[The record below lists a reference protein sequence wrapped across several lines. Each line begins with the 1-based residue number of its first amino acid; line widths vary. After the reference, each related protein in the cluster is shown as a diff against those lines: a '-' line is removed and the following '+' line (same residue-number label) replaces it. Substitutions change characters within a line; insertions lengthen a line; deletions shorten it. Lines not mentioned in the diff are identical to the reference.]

1 MKKNNGVLE
10 RETVKEPNTL
20 FSTLKESIMVIT
32 DDKGAEGYQDVFL
45 NISNTNDPPNVV
57 VLSSHYNRASP
68 SKTQM
73 ARAETKASIIK
84 KAFFIMLI
92 FMILAILANNASAV
106 TMSDQS
112 INHNAVIYT
121 DADLTCYLTLNETG
135 AVNITWYKDNLDTI
149 NRTQP
154 NINCDA
160 NTECSTSS
168 SGNVPFTSTV
178 KGDVW
183 ICLVTF
189 GNGTDLENRT
199 INITIM
205 DSPPTAPRFYWE
217 NDSYISNTSVAQIF
231 EMNPPIY
238 NATIF
243 KVNSSDA
250 DGDPITMSL
259 VGSSYYCQ
267 LTDYG
272 NASGILTCQPTSE
285 SDNGL
290 TRSLA
295 TWAYADQYGVR
306 SYIQINV
313 TPTNDPPAII
323 YSLCNATVNEEQ
335 PLSCIIYGT
344 DEESNWPLNFT
355 IASDMGDR
363 LVINESNSTAMRLV
377 FNNSGQNKA
386 VYNDRGNHTVN
397 ITVVDNNSEPRTTNG
412 YFVLQIIPKENHAPN
427 ISILVINST
436 SLIQFG
442 NLVIYLNATDVDN
455 DTLIFRTNN
464 TALYNVTNYT
474 STEYDNTT
482 GLFFSEAWI
491 NITNLTND
499 HVINR
504 YIKIFTSDSKI
515 NTSQDVFLN
524 ITDVNDPPQIF
535 ETSGNSTN
543 TLNNINLSDLTA
555 YTGVLLTYAVNYTDI
570 DFLTYRG
577 DTILFSTNDSRFNIG
592 SSTGVL
598 SFTPDE
604 TGDFNFI
611 IFATDQNGSGITVNR
626 TATMHV
632 SLNRNPYFTQVPTIS
647 CSEYDSSN
655 NPYPCYYNISANAS
669 DEDIPFGD
677 YIALFS
683 INATFFQINQ
693 TTGIINFT
701 PNQSQI
707 GNYSLTINITD
718 SRGGF
723 NSTTIYLI
731 INNTNNPPQIDQIIM
746 PGSPYVVGNSYE
758 FTVLADDL
766 DLYLDN
772 SYENL
777 TFNQSI
783 TGPNSTLFSIEKVT
797 DDQARITFNPL
808 ATTDAGNYTINVSI
822 TDTYNNV
829 TSSVINIFIFN
840 MTGTPSIINITPFG
854 TPFMTDSIN
863 TSWKLASLFTTSSTN
878 ITIYENSTY
887 LFNQN
892 STVGVSNGYP
902 NNLSYAWYF
911 DDVLKSNENSLNAD
925 RINYFNFFSSGMH
938 NITLVVRDYYG
949 SNTSFKWLINVINV
963 NRDPLLL
970 TSLRNITINNYSK
983 QDCSYLQ
990 ETSALGVH
998 FIDPDDDPSGNNKID
1013 GAEISHLQYTVA
1025 PNCSVATITIGV
1037 PDCGNANTS
1046 VLFTPIDIG
1055 SCIVNFTATDS
1066 GGLNEISN
1074 AVTINVT
1081 SVSNSTTE
1089 VEVQRSS
1096 GGGGSSRSTSIV
1108 IPIKKEEEKPR
1119 AIEIVVPSLVTI
1131 YENHTVLIPVTIKNT
1146 WNSSLKEVKL
1156 NASSNASSVKLKFTD
1171 DYFEELKVGES
1182 KEVTLM
1188 IDNYRLGNNYEV
1200 KITAN
1205 VTTPLASD
1213 SALILLNTIEQA
1225 ETGIDVET
1233 KVTFAQDL
1241 LRENPECIELNE
1253 LLERAKTELST
1264 GSKQEASRMVDAVI
1278 NGCKYMVSISKK
1290 ADQQP
1295 QSIMNKFFKK
1305 ENLKYLLIF
1314 AGMAAV
1320 ALVTVFVVRKR
1331 RASIIK
1337 GENKEEASENEKKED
1352 VKPYWPGSTG

>member
-1 MKKNNGVLE
+1 M
-10 RETVKEPNTL
+10 
-20 FSTLKESIMVIT
+20 
-32 DDKGAEGYQDVFL
+32 
-45 NISNTNDPPNVV
+45 
-57 VLSSHYNRASP
+57 
-68 SKTQM
+68 
-73 ARAETKASIIK
+73 
-84 KAFFIMLI
+84 
-92 FMILAILANNASAV
+92 
-106 TMSDQS
+106 
-112 INHNAVIYT
+112 
-121 DADLTCYLTLNETG
+121 
-135 AVNITWYKDNLDTI
+135 
-149 NRTQP
+149 
-154 NINCDA
+154 
-160 NTECSTSS
+160 
-168 SGNVPFTSTV
+168 
-178 KGDVW
+178 
-183 ICLVTF
+183 
-189 GNGTDLENRT
+189 
-199 INITIM
+199 
-205 DSPPTAPRFYWE
+205 
-217 NDSYISNTSVAQIF
+217 
-231 EMNPPIY
+231 
-238 NATIF
+238 
-243 KVNSSDA
+243 
-250 DGDPITMSL
+250 
-259 VGSSYYCQ
+259 
-267 LTDYG
+267 
-272 NASGILTCQPTSE
+272 
-285 SDNGL
+285 
-290 TRSLA
+290 
-295 TWAYADQYGVR
+295 
-306 SYIQINV
+306 
-313 TPTNDPPAII
+313 
-323 YSLCNATVNEEQ
+323 
-335 PLSCIIYGT
+335 
-344 DEESNWPLNFT
+344 
-355 IASDMGDR
+355 
-363 LVINESNSTAMRLV
+363 
-377 FNNSGQNKA
+377 
-386 VYNDRGNHTVN
+386 
-397 ITVVDNNSEPRTTNG
+397 
-412 YFVLQIIPKENHAPN
+412 
-427 ISILVINST
+427 
-436 SLIQFG
+436 
-442 NLVIYLNATDVDN
+442 NATDVDN
-455 DTLIFRTNN
+455 DTLTFRTNY

-474 STEYDNTT
+474 STEYQNST
-482 GLFFSEAWI
+482 GLFFAEAWI

-499 HVINR
+499 HVINNH
-504 YIKIFTSDSKI
+504 IKIFTNDGKI

-555 YTGVLLTYAVNYTDI
+555 YTGVLLIYAVNYTDI
-570 DFLTYRG
+570 DFLTYRR
-577 DTILFSTNDSRFNIG
+577 DIILFSTNDSRFNIIQ
-592 SSTGVL
+592 STGVL

-655 NPYPCYYNISANAS
+655 NPYSCYYNISANAS

-683 INATFFQINQ
+683 TNATFFQINQ

-701 PNQSQI
+701 PNQSHI

-746 PGSPYVVGNSYE
+746 PGSPYVVGNSYQ
-758 FTVLADDL
+758 FTVLADELDL
-766 DLYLDN
+766 DLDN

-777 TFNQSI
+777 TFNQSV
-783 TGPNSTLFSIEKVT
+783 TGPNPALFSIEKVT
-797 DDQARITFNPL
+797 DDQARITFNPS
-808 ATTDAGNYTINVSI
+808 ATTDAGNYTINVSV
-822 TDTYNNV
+822 TDTYNNI
-829 TSSVINIFIFN
+829 TSSNFTIFIFN
-840 MTGTPSIINITPFG
+840 RTGTPSIINITPFG

-863 TSWKLASLFTTSSTN
+863 TSWKLASLFTTNSTN

-911 DDVLKSNENSLNAD
+911 DDVLTSNEASLNAD
-925 RINYFNFFSSGMH
+925 RINYFNFFSSGRH
-938 NITLVVRDYYG
+938 NITLAVRDYYG

-963 NRDPLLL
+963 NRAPLLI
-970 TSLRNITINNYSK
+970 TPLRNITINNDSI

-1025 PNCSVATITIGV
+1025 PNCSVASITIGV
-1037 PDCGNANTS
+1037 SNCVNTNTS
-1046 VLFTPIDIG
+1046 VLFTPIEIG
-1055 SCIVNFTATDS
+1055 SCTVFFTATDYGNLS
-1066 GGLNEISN
+1066 KLSN

-1081 SVSNSTTE
+1081 AVSNSTTE

-1096 GGGGSSRSTSIV
+1096 GGGGSSRSKSIV

-1131 YENHTVLIPVTIKNT
+1131 YENHTVLIPVSIKNT

-1156 NASSNASSVKLKFTD
+1156 NASSNASSIKMKFTD

-1213 SALILLNTIEQA
+1213 SALVMLNTIEQA
-1225 ETGIDVET
+1225 ETGPDVET

-1290 ADQQP
+1290 AEQQP
-1295 QSIMNKFFKK
+1295 QNIINKFFKK

-1320 ALVTVFVVRKR
+1320 ALVTVFTIRKR
-1331 RASIIK
+1331 RASAIK
-1337 GENKEEASENEKKED
+1337 KEKKEEASESEKKDEI
-1352 VKPYWPGSTG
+1352 KPYWPSSSG